1 MENQA
6 SSMLTEQ
13 VRGVCI
19 FAVNIILKK
28 MKTGRTTIVFT
39 EIPYQVN
46 KARVIER
53 IAELVKEKKLE
64 GISELR
70 DESDKEG
77 MRIAIDLKR
86 GENAEVIVNNL
97 F

>member
-1 MENQA
+1 HQSFN
-6 SSMLTEQ
+6 
-13 VRGVCI
+13 RDI
-19 FAVNIILKK
+19 
-28 MKTGRTTIVFT
+28 RIVSISQT
-39 EIPYQVN
+39 
-46 KARVIER
+46 RVIER

-86 GENAEVIVNNL
+86 GENAEVVVNNL
-97 F
+97 FLN